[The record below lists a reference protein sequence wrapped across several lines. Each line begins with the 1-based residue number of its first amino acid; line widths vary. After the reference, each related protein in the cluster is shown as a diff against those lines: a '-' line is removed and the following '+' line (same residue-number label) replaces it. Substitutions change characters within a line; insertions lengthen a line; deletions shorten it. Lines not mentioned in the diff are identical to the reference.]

1 MVATKRG
8 SVTTSMIQEA
18 VAALSERN
26 GSSAKSIFNYL
37 VKTNRVRATSRAEVS
52 LFIGRAVKAGSLA
65 MKLPN
70 TFVIPTRKLSSKKA
84 GPSKGRKR
92 KTRRVKRKSAKKM
105 AKRRRRRSAGKK
117 RKQLKKKRSTKKR
130 ARVVRKKTQ
139 KKSQKKRRVRRKIH
153 GVPAKARVAKPVA
166 VPARRTTG
174 RPVRKAT
181 LGIVYTA

>member
-1 MVATKRG
+1 MVAVKRG

-70 TFVIPTRKLSSKKA
+70 TFVIPATKKA
-84 GPSKGRKR
+84 SPSKGRKR